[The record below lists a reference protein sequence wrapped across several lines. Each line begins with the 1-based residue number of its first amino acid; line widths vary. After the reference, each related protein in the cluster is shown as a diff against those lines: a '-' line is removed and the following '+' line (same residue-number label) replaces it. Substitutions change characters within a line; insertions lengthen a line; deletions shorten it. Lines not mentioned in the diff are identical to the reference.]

1 MGEYELLARLG
12 QVETE
17 EAGEMYRSFLRGA
30 VRELVCRVIAAEVET
45 LCGTA
50 YHPDP
55 SKDCCRAG
63 SAPGS
68 VLFEGRREDVKR
80 PRVRKL
86 KPDGGSEEVPL
97 SSYAAA
103 REPGELHAILLRA
116 LCGGVSTREQKY
128 VHPEIPSA
136 SKSNVSR
143 LWVRE
148 GALMFQAFRE
158 RDIKRDDWL
167 VLMLDGVRLANE
179 FWAVVALGVAEDG
192 TKHMLDFE
200 IGASESGEV
209 STALTSR
216 LSERGFAPKEGCR
229 LFCVFD
235 GSKSLR
241 KAAKKIWPDAVF
253 QRCLVHKERNL
264 RKYLSKKDW
273 GELSLLMTRLR
284 KVQGANDGRESLAKL
299 RSFVGKKNAEALA
312 SLDEAG
318 EELIALH
325 LLEVPNTLHLNLL
338 STNIIE
344 NSIRNIRLKTG
355 RVSRWRKETDQAQR
369 WLAMGLTE
377 TEKGFRKLSGYQD
390 LPHLAV
396 ALARPVAALPEAA

>member
-1 MGEYELLARLG
+1 
-12 QVETE
+12 
-17 EAGEMYRSFLRGA
+17 MYCSFLRGA
-30 VRELVCRVIAAEVET
+30 VREYVCRVIAAEVET
-45 LCGTA
+45 LCGA
-50 YHPDP
+50 PYHPDP
-55 SKDCCRAG
+55 SKGCCRAG

-68 VLFEGRREDVKR
+68 VLFEGRREEVKR

-86 KPDGGSEEVPL
+86 KADGGSEEVPL
-97 SSYAAA
+97 LSYAAA
-103 REPGELHAILLRA
+103 REPSELRAILLRA
-116 LCGGVSTREQKY
+116 LCGGVSTREQKS

-136 SKSNVSR
+136 SKSSVSR

-148 GALMFQAFRE
+148 GALIFQAFRE

-179 FWAVVALGVAEDG
+179 FCAVVALGVAEDG

-209 STALTSR
+209 STALTAR
-216 LSERGFAPKEGCR
+216 LAERGFAPKEGCR

-264 RKYLSKKDW
+264 RQYLSKKDW
-273 GELSLLMTRLR
+273 SELSLLMNRLR
-284 KVQGANDGRESLAKL
+284 KVQGADDGRKSLAEL

-325 LLEVPNTLHLNLL
+325 LLKVPNTLHKNLL

-355 RVSRWRKETDQAQR
+355 RVSRWRKETD
-369 WLAMGLTE
+369 
-377 TEKGFRKLSGYQD
+377 
-390 LPHLAV
+390 
-396 ALARPVAALPEAA
+396 